1 MVAVTQVLIISIL
14 ISVGYFLTRKQ
25 IFTEKTGKELS
36 YLLVNFVTPM
46 LIINSFQI
54 DYTPEKMN
62 SMLTAFAL
70 GFLSYAVVIAFS
82 FLYCGKKS
90 ESKIERLSIIF
101 SNAGFMGIPLVAGIY
116 GEEGV
121 FYASVMVI
129 ILNIVFWTYGIT
141 AVRGSFS
148 ADNIKKIVFSPC
160 LISVVIGIVFFMTN
174 LKMPEPFASVA
185 THLANLNTPLAMIV
199 SGISIAQSDIPA
211 MLKKAKLYKIMAG
224 KLLIAPMLTAVA
236 FMLIPAPV
244 LIKKI
249 IVLQVACPAAAIVGI
264 AVLQNGEDNRTAT
277 EYFSMTTL
285 VSMATIPVIDL
296 FCRLIF

>member
-224 KLLIAPMLTAVA
+224 KLLIAPMLTALA

-249 IVLQVACPAAAIVGI
+249 IVLQVACPTAAIVGI

>member
-224 KLLIAPMLTAVA
+224 KLLIAPMLTALA